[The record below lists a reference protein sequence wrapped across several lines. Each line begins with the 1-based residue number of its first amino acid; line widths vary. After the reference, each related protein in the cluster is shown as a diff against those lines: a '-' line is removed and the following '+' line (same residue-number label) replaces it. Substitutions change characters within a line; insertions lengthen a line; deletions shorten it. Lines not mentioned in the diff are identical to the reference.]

1 MKKFLASLLLVAMA
15 LGIAACSKPA
25 EQQEPQTV
33 LRESEDYYTVYS
45 SEVTSLN
52 YLVTS
57 TTAEFAIVT
66 NCVDGLVEHNHL
78 GIIQPCLAESWT
90 VSEDGLVWT
99 FNIKKGI
106 KWVTYDGQIYGEVTA
121 HDWVAAHKYGFN
133 PANASKNANIVYEA
147 VKNGKEYYNGEIT
160 DWEEVGIKALDDY
173 TLQYTLNRPIPYFLT
188 MLTYVSF
195 LPVNGQFL
203 EEVGEEFGTD
213 HTKILYNGAY
223 RISEWVPQDY
233 RIMVKNEHYWDKDK
247 VYIKQLNYR
256 YNKEAGSL
264 APDLFL
270 QGEISGTGL
279 STEIL
284 NDWMNDPVKKEMVTP
299 VLPSFYSYFY
309 AFNFDPKFDE
319 EYEPDNWKIAVNNKN
334 FRKSIFHGLDR
345 VAAMMTAEPYNPQN
359 KIINTITPKNF
370 VSYGGKDFT
379 QYGPLADIVDRDSF
393 NPELALEYRDKAKAE
408 LEGKAKF
415 PIKVMMPYNSTSSS
429 WAQRCIVI
437 EQQLESLLGQDY
449 IDIIPVAMPGTNFL
463 ANRRTGN
470 YAFMECN
477 WGPDYCDP
485 ETYADPFYPPAKM
498 NYNWPE
504 KAEGYTDPNGKSRY
518 ENLVDEAKAETTDLA
533 KRFEKFAIAEA
544 FLIEEAMVIPYGLGG
559 GGYQATKVEPF
570 TAPFATF
577 GMDMYKWKGQIIM
590 DKPLNM
596 EEWQARYEKW
606 QADREAALAA
616 QQGQ

>member
-25 EQQEPQTV
+25 EQQEPRTV

-247 VYIKQLNYR
+247 IYIKQLNYR

-415 PIKVMMPYNSTSSS
+415 PVKVMMPYNSTSSS

-437 EQQLESLLGQDY
+437 EQQLEGLLGQDY
-449 IDIIPVAMPGTNFL
+449 IDIIPVPMPGTNFL

-470 YAFMECN
+470 YALMECN

-544 FLIEEAMVIPYGLGG
+544 FLIEEAFVIPYGLGG

-570 TAPFATF
+570 TSPWAPF
-577 GMDMYKWKGQIIM
+577 GMDSYKWKGQIIM
-590 DKPLNM
+590 EKPLNM
-596 EEWQARYEKW
+596 QEWQARYEKW
-606 QADREAALAA
+606 QAEREAALAA
-616 QQGQ
+616 QGQ

>member
-247 VYIKQLNYR
+247 IYIKQLNYR

-345 VAAMMTAEPYNPQN
+345 VAAMLTAEPYTPQN
-359 KIINTITPKNF
+359 KIINTITPKTF

-485 ETYADPFYPPAKM
+485 ETYADPFYPPAQM

>member
-470 YAFMECN
+470 YALMECN

-544 FLIEEAMVIPYGLGG
+544 FLIEEAFVIPYGLGG

-570 TAPFATF
+570 TSPWAPF
-577 GMDMYKWKGQIIM
+577 GMDSYKWKGQIIM